1 MILTRPERADAVT
14 LDSNSYAERNTRP
27 KQDEAPLAG
36 LWTAGGVGLPY
47 TPEFI
52 TKLYKL

>member
-27 KQDEAPLAG
+27 KQDGAPLAG
-36 LWTAGGVGLPY
+36 LWTARGDLPY

>member
-27 KQDEAPLAG
+27 KQDGAPQAG
-36 LWTAGGVGLPY
+36 LWTAGGGDLPY
-47 TPEFI
+47 IPEFI